1 MNTRAA
7 AAYGAVQRAAR
18 AQDLRGAEAEL
29 LRRRAREIEAAD
41 GPVALACAIEGQR
54 DLWTALAADLCAP
67 ANALPE
73 EIRLGLLRVAHWI
86 LSDLDAE
93 APALAQHAALNRQ
106 IALGLQ
112 GDGGA

>member
-1 MNTRAA
+1 MNAHA

-18 AQDLRGAEAEL
+18 SLDLRGTEAEI
-29 LRRRAREIEAAD
+29 LRRCAREIEAAET
-41 GPVALACAIEGQR
+41 PTALARALEAQR
-54 DLWTALAADLCAP
+54 DLWTALAADLVSP

-93 APALAQHAALNRQ
+93 APIRAQHAALNRQ

-112 GDGGA
+112 GDAGP